1 MEPFRPIEAN
11 NNGQMVPQAESIWEG
26 NYTNAAVARDAK
38 QNANRQ
44 DELERAFHPLA
55 QVAVSAAAPLGVL
68 SRRIGIFASFLPLIG
83 GPGF

>member
-38 QNANRQ
+38 RNANRQ
-44 DELERAFHPLA
+44 DEVERAFRLLE
-55 QVAVSAAAPLGVL
+55 QVAVGLQLFWEYCLAE
-68 SRRIGIFASFLPLIG
+68 
-83 GPGF
+83 

>member
-44 DELERAFHPLA
+44 DEVERAFHPLKQA
-55 QVAVSAAAPLGVL
+55 AVRLQLFWCYCLAN
-68 SRRIGIFASFLPLIG
+68 
-83 GPGF
+83 

>member
-38 QNANRQ
+38 RNANRG
-44 DELERAFHPLA
+44 DEVEGAFHPRER
-55 QVAVSAAAPLGVL
+55 VAVALQLFRGHCF
-68 SRRIGIFASFLPLIG
+68 GE
-83 GPGF
+83 